1 VLFLLNRA
9 LAPAFVPGASAVLRL
24 AALSVL
30 VTAGGLAYFGF
41 GHVFKAMTV
50 GELRAMLRR

>member
-1 VLFLLNRA
+1 
-9 LAPAFVPGASAVLRL
+9 
-24 AALSVL
+24 VL
-30 VTAGGLAYFGF
+30 VAAGGLAYFAF

>member
-1 VLFLLNRA
+1 M
-9 LAPAFVPGASAVLRL
+9 LRL